1 MLKFDEKFF
10 EGETIDG
17 FYIEPMMK
25 KAWAAQLE
33 VLAQFT
39 EFCKEKEIHY
49 FADFGTLLG
58 AVRHKGFIP
67 WDDDID
73 ISMLREDYEKLKRYK
88 NELPGDLEFL
98 SVKEETEY
106 SNLVDRIINGRSIN
120 YADEHLNK
128 YHGCPFVV
136 GLDIE
141 VYDFMSENDEEDE
154 IQRNLIDIVL
164 SAEKLIENNSK
175 TDVDTEDKKTELS
188 MLINQIEDLCQVKID
203 RKDNVLQQLYE
214 ISEELCKIFQDEECR
229 NVQLVYQRVVST
241 YDIFFDKNAV
251 KELVWMPFEN
261 IEVPVPVGYD
271 EILKCEY
278 GEDYMTPINKGA
290 DHEYP
295 FYQRQLNAIN
305 KEISK

>member
-1 MLKFDEKFF
+1 MLKFAEKFF

-39 EFCKEKEIHY
+39 EFCKEKGIHY

-98 SVKEETEY
+98 SVKEEIEY
-106 SNLVDRIINGRSIN
+106 SNLVDRIINGRNIN
-120 YADEHLNK
+120 YTDEYLNK

-141 VYDFMSENDEEDE
+141 VYDFMSENTEEDE
-154 IQRNLIDIVL
+154 MQRNLIDIVL

-175 TDVDTEDKKTELS
+175 TDVGTEDKKIELS

-203 RKDNVLQQLYE
+203 RKGNVLQQLYE
-214 ISEELCKIFQDEECR
+214 ISEELCKIFKDEECS
-229 NVQLVYQRVVST
+229 NVQSVYERVVSGN
-241 YDIFFDKNAV
+241 DIFFDKNTV

-290 DHEYP
+290 AHDYP
-295 FYQRQLNAIN
+295 FYQKQLNAIN
-305 KEISK
+305 KEISQ

>member
-39 EFCKEKEIHY
+39 EFCKEKGIHY

-106 SNLVDRIINGRSIN
+106 SNLVDRIINGRNIN
-120 YADEHLNK
+120 YTDEYLNK

-141 VYDFMSENDEEDE
+141 VYDFMSENAEEDE
-154 IQRNLIDIVL
+154 MQRNLIDIVL

-203 RKDNVLQQLYE
+203 RKGNVLQRLYE

-229 NVQLVYQRVVST
+229 NVQLVYKRVAST
-241 YDIFFDKNAV
+241 NDIFFDKNAV

-295 FYQRQLNAIN
+295 FYQRQLHAIN
-305 KEISK
+305 KYN

>member
-10 EGETIDG
+10 KGETIDG

-39 EFCKEKEIHY
+39 EFCKEKDIHY

-88 NELPGDLEFL
+88 NELPGDLEYL
-98 SVKEETEY
+98 SVKEETECL
-106 SNLVDRIINGRSIN
+106 NLVDRIINGRSIN
-120 YADEHLNK
+120 YTDEYLNK

-141 VYDFMSENDEEDE
+141 VYDFMSENAEEDE
-154 IQRNLIDIVL
+154 MQRNLIDIVL

-203 RKDNVLQQLYE
+203 RKGNVLQQLYI
-214 ISEELCKIFQDEECR
+214 ISEELCKIFKDEECR
-229 NVQLVYQRVVST
+229 NVQQVYQRVVNT

-278 GEDYMTPINKGA
+278 GEDYMIPINKGA

>member
-39 EFCKEKEIHY
+39 EFCKEKGLHY

-106 SNLVDRIINGRSIN
+106 SNLVDRIINGRNIN
-120 YADEHLNK
+120 YTDEYLNK

-141 VYDFMSENDEEDE
+141 VYDFMSENAEEDE
-154 IQRNLIDIVL
+154 MQRNLIDIVL

-203 RKDNVLQQLYE
+203 RKGNVLQRLYE

-229 NVQLVYQRVVST
+229 NVQLVYKRVAST
-241 YDIFFDKNAV
+241 NDIFFDKNAV

-305 KEISK
+305 KYN

>member
-39 EFCKEKEIHY
+39 EFCKEKGIHY

-98 SVKEETEY
+98 SVKEETECL
-106 SNLVDRIINGRSIN
+106 NLVERIINGRSIN
-120 YADEHLNK
+120 YTDEYLNK

-141 VYDFMSENDEEDE
+141 VYDFMSENAEEDE
-154 IQRNLIDIVL
+154 MQRNLIDIVL

-175 TDVDTEDKKTELS
+175 TGVDTEDKEIDLS
-188 MLINQIEDLCQVKID
+188 MLIDQIEDLCQVKID
-203 RKDNVLQQLYE
+203 RKGNVLQQLYI
-214 ISEELCKIFQDEECR
+214 ISDELCKIFKDEECR
-229 NVQLVYQRVVST
+229 NVQQVYQRVVNT

-305 KEISK
+305 KYN